1 MSFAPAFRLPDRTS
15 RTSIRRER
23 PDRRGQ
29 WCGPAPGTGSVGCHP
44 KAATSTST
52 TTSPYRGRPERR
64 RRIQLRALSAAR
76 GTGGAGSQ
84 RFSEDEDGAIFHT
97 YSRYA
102 RTNEYL
108 VTAYQLLEV
117 VPKGR
122 DEAGLEW
129 PMQCVRRYDGY
140 G

>member
-1 MSFAPAFRLPDRTS
+1 VSDQIDEANGVVQHLEQVPLGVIQRQRLQLRLPRLL
-15 RTSIRRER
+15 
-23 PDRRGQ
+23 
-29 WCGPAPGTGSVGCHP
+29 H
-44 KAATSTST
+44 
-52 TTSPYRGRPERR
+52 RGRPERR

-84 RFSEDEDGAIFHT
+84 RFSKDEDGAIFHT

-102 RTNEYL
+102 RTNEDL
-108 VTAYQLLEV
+108 LTAYQLLDL

-129 PMQCVRRYDGY
+129 PMQCVRRHDEY

>member
-1 MSFAPAFRLPDRTS
+1 MVWSSTWNRFHWVSSKGDFNFDYHVSFTEEDRS
-15 RTSIRRER
+15 EGAEYNYV
-23 PDRRGQ
+23 P
-29 WCGPAPGTGSVGCHP
+29 
-44 KAATSTST
+44 
-52 TTSPYRGRPERR
+52 
-64 RRIQLRALSAAR
+64 LSAAR

-84 RFSEDEDGAIFHT
+84 RFSKDEDGAIFHT

-102 RTNEYL
+102 QTKEDL
-108 VTAYQLLEV
+108 LTAYQLLDL

-129 PMQCVRRYDGY
+129 PVQCVRRHDEY